1 MSIKEAG
8 CPTPLR
14 SEESRLTTWGEG
26 GEGRWGEWEGALLTG
41 PTARTEG
48 TKGLTWALRTT
59 NWEVGGPGRL
69 PGQSAAPPA
78 PLHAARD
85 ASAPP
90 ANHMESK
97 GRKWLGRPSWLP
109 EMGPTA
115 MCPHTGGARPQQVPW
130 ARAGGRSRG
139 HARARETQTATSK
152 THGDL
157 SAHPFPQPPT
167 PAENP
172 SGSPCAQRLCWA
184 DCRPLPHSALICA
197 SCSGPVALFAII
209 CFSVRFFKFAW
220 MHLLLLPVGPQQE
233 AESQVILAT

>member
-115 MCPHTGGARPQQVPW
+115 MCPHTGEPGHN
-130 ARAGGRSRG
+130 RSRG
-139 HARARETQTATSK
+139 PGRGGAPGDMRGPGRLRQQLQKHTVIFLLTLSLSHPPLLKTPQGHLVLRGCAGPTA
-152 THGDL
+152 G
-157 SAHPFPQPPT
+157 PFLTLHSSVPL
-167 PAENP
+167 AL
-172 SGSPCAQRLCWA
+172 ALWLC
-184 DCRPLPHSALICA
+184 LQLYA
-197 SCSGPVALFAII
+197 SL
-209 CFSVRFFKFAW
+209 
-220 MHLLLLPVGPQQE
+220 
-233 AESQVILAT
+233 